1 MRSMT
6 GYGVG
11 DVALPRGRVV
21 AEVRSVNGRTLDVR
35 IRLPEALGD
44 LTIWAEQLVR
54 KRLRRGRVEAS
65 IRAEGCLST
74 PVEIDLVRAES
85 ALEAARGLTE
95 RLAANG
101 TPADPALPM
110 SLLSVVPGLFVS
122 RAKEVDELRRAC
134 QDALDFAL
142 TDLQESRLREGQAT
156 RRDLTLHLET
166 LRAAHGRLRERAGDL
181 PEATRERLVER
192 LSRLDLFPSTAGAP
206 RLAEGAIDARRLEA
220 EVALLAQRCDV
231 SEELARLEAHFSH
244 FTTVVEGAEKCD
256 EATLTGKHLDFLL
269 QEMSREVA
277 TLGAKAQDTAI
288 SRDVVIIR
296 VELERMRE
304 QVQNVE

>member
-1 MRSMT
+1 MT
-6 GYGVG
+6 GYGIG

-65 IRAEGCLST
+65 IRAEGCVST

-85 ALEAARGLTE
+85 ALEAVRGLAG

-101 TPADPALPM
+101 EPSDGALSL

-134 QDALDFAL
+134 QEALDLAL

-156 RRDLTLHLET
+156 RKDLTLHLDT
-166 LRAAHGRLRERAGDL
+166 LRSAHARLRERAADL
-181 PEATRERLVER
+181 PQSTRDRLLERLA
-192 LSRLDLFPSTAGAP
+192 RLDVAP
-206 RLAEGAIDARRLEA
+206 RLGVDVLDPRRIEA

-231 SEELARLEAHFSH
+231 SEELARLEAHFVH
-244 FTTVVEGAEKCD
+244 FTSVVEGAEQCD

>member
-85 ALEAARGLTE
+85 ALEAARGLGE

-101 TPADPALPM
+101 TPADPGLPL

-134 QDALDFAL
+134 QEALDFAL

-166 LRAAHGRLRERAGDL
+166 LRAAHARLRERAGDL
-181 PEATRERLVER
+181 PQSTRDRLLERLA
-192 LSRLDLFPSTAGAP
+192 RLDVSP
-206 RLAEGAIDARRLEA
+206 RLGADVLDARRLEA

-231 SEELARLEAHFSH
+231 SEELARLEAHFVH